1 VQLIQRILPALA
13 AVAFSASAFAAP
25 VLYTS
30 SAAFLAQLAPG
41 AYTETF
47 TGMSNPA
54 GTSENFSGSGFSY
67 TASSVPFGLYLEG
80 GFLGANQVD
89 ESVTLTFG
97 ANVYAIGAN
106 FFATDIADDFQVAA
120 MTILLSDG
128 SVTTF
133 TPTSLGDSY
142 RGFVSDVAITSLTLT
157 AGPNNRGFYAGLD
170 DLTVGAVPQQLP
182 EPASLALAGLALAGL
197 AAVRRRSA

>member
-1 VQLIQRILPALA
+1 MQLIQRILPALA

-47 TGMSNPA
+47 TGLSSPA
-54 GTSENFSGSGFSY
+54 GTGMAFSGSGFSY
-67 TASSVPFGLYLEG
+67 TASSVPDGLYLEG
-80 GFLGANQVD
+80 DFLGTNQVD
-89 ESVTLTFG
+89 STLTLTFG
-97 ANVYAIGAN
+97 ANVNAIGAN
-106 FFATDIADDFQVAA
+106 FFATNISDDFQVAA

-197 AAVRRRSA
+197 AATRRRLN